1 MHDLITSLHAE
12 LRALLERLS
21 SSLAF
26 EHEYRDDL
34 ATFGQP
40 TEDAEREHQRTQRH
54 LEAFLLERPSDV
66 VGAVPLER
74 FFDGVDD
81 DTGAALAQLYAS
93 LRASLVGVFLVKVVD
108 EHDGVLLEDL
118 LGRGQYVLAEA
129 ELAPLMEPGDLL
141 VGRLFPQSIDTDGAR
156 TTWVASP
163 AAMHL
168 RHGALLDAL
177 LRDLEV
183 MRERARGP
191 LRMSQRDLEVMF
203 FSPGIEVSEE
213 RRTKPAVDLPT
224 LRKRARDLM
233 IDAGLPDERVDA
245 YLDALGE
252 HELPK
257 TDLALGGDDP
267 LGWVLEELAFESDI
281 ELDHARRVLAAY
293 WHAATTAGA
302 VGESS
307 APAADVPEAND
318 AETRA
323 KEALAR
329 FDAGRAEGRD
339 LEDLFAELE
348 ADLGVDSSDGPPAD
362 PLGDPVADPVAQPGD
377 DGFVGD
383 FPGAMGALVQEFLWD
398 AARLAQVKL
407 DTFAR
412 QHRDLELFA
421 QFGAFLVNAD
431 ELGAKHVEVFLARWI
446 WEADR
451 LERGDYSGLGAV
463 RATRAFC
470 TWMSEHQDLELSADT
485 AAFMDA
491 VDRDAD
497 RIDALNR
504 AADAEGA
511 TAGATKGFF
520 EYVGHEDGETRWL
533 DQQGGTFAGEV
544 AGVEQL
550 DELRSGDWVEAWR
563 DDGRLGVITVYPPVA
578 GPYLK
583 ATS

>member
-1 MHDLITSLHAE
+1 MHDLITSLQSE
-12 LRALLERLS
+12 LRALLERLTG
-21 SSLAF
+21 SLAF

-34 ATFGQP
+34 ATFGEP
-40 TEDAEREHQRTQRH
+40 AADAERELQRTQRH
-54 LEAFLLERPSDV
+54 LEAFLLERPSDAL
-66 VGAVPLER
+66 GSVPLEN

-81 DTGAALAQLYAS
+81 ATGEALAQLYAS

-129 ELAPLMEPGDLL
+129 DLAPLMEPGDLL

-203 FSPGIEVSEE
+203 FSSGIEVSEE
-213 RRTKPAVDLPT
+213 RRTTPSVDLPE

-233 IDAGLPDERVDA
+233 IDAGMPDERVDA
-245 YLDALGE
+245 YLEALGE
-252 HELPK
+252 HELPVG
-257 TDLALGGDDP
+257 DLALGGDDP
-267 LGWVLEELAFESDI
+267 LGWVLAELAFDSDV
-281 ELDHARRVLAAY
+281 ELDHARRVLADY
-293 WHAATTAGA
+293 WQAATAAAA
-302 VGESS
+302 VGESPVS
-307 APAADVPEAND
+307 ESTPVADD

-362 PLGDPVADPVAQPGD
+362 PLGDPVADPVAMPGD

-398 AARLAQVKL
+398 AARIAQVQL
-407 DTFAR
+407 DAFAHE
-412 QHRDLELFA
+412 HRDLELFA
-421 QFGAFLVNAD
+421 QFGSFLVNAD
-431 ELGAKHVEVFLARWI
+431 ELGSKHVEVFLARWI
-446 WEADR
+446 WEAGR

-463 RATRAFC
+463 RSTRAFC
-470 TWMSEHQDLELSADT
+470 IWMTEHQGLEVSAES
-485 AAFMDA
+485 ASFVDA
-491 VDRDAD
+491 IEADAE

-504 AADAEGA
+504 AADAKGA
-511 TAGATKGFF
+511 TAGASKGFF
-520 EYVGHEDGETRWL
+520 EYVGHESGETRWL
-533 DQQGGTFAGEV
+533 DQAGGTFAGEV
-544 AGVEQL
+544 AGVDRLE
-550 DELRSGDWVEAWR
+550 ELRSGDWVEAWR
-563 DDGRLGVITVYPPVA
+563 DAGRLGVIAVYPSVA